1 MSTIA
6 IHVEDAVAR
15 VTLDRPD
22 KRNAINDDMR
32 AELTAAFAAFDAD
45 PSVRVVVLTGAGGA
59 FCAGADLTAS
69 AAPDPQRPR
78 FVEPLDCPTDIAV
91 PLS

>member
-45 PSVRVVVLTGAGGA
+45 PSVRVVVLTGAGSA
-59 FCAGADLTAS
+59 FCAGGDLSAS
-69 AAPDPQRPR
+69 PSPDPQRPR
-78 FVEPLDCPTDIAV
+78 IVEP
-91 PLS
+91 

>member
-32 AELTAAFAAFDAD
+32 ARLVH
-45 PSVRVVVLTGAGGA
+45 PSIQKRLQSSGWQHPMVLPEMLR
-59 FCAGADLTAS
+59 FYAS
-69 AAPDPQRPR
+69 AALGPGWDQPSAEQ
-78 FVEPLDCPTDIAV
+78 LLAIAAEMGEGG
-91 PLS
+91 